1 MPGLSISSSV
11 NFKKSLIEKNEDI
24 YGIIP
29 SIVND
34 YLYDVS
40 NTGYTITDPA
50 FGPGGPGVYFYQSLT
65 LDPESEK
72 ISRSLYTFISALK
85 EAGGLYSSIFMVGFA
100 LYSRFQ
106 GLVIFSELINKLY

>member
-1 MPGLSISSSV
+1 MIFQQVIVTNYFQSEYYEEDPVHYNLQDYQIAFLPGLSIASSV

-24 YGIIP
+24 YGIMP

-50 FGPGGPGVYFYQSLT
+50 FGPGGPGVYFY
-65 LDPESEK
+65 
-72 ISRSLYTFISALK
+72 
-85 EAGGLYSSIFMVGFA
+85 
-100 LYSRFQ
+100 
-106 GLVIFSELINKLY
+106 